1 VLEATGLTFL
11 AAFRNDRIDAPWLID
26 GPIRELFLLCMD
38 QALVPTLKHGGIV
51 VIDKEHPRRPDYILH

>member
-26 GPIRELFLLCMD
+26 GSINGELFLPYVD

-51 VIDKEHPRRPDYILH
+51 AIEKQF

>member
-26 GPIRELFLLCMD
+26 GPINRKLFLLYVD

-51 VIDKEHPRRPDYILH
+51 VIEKQF